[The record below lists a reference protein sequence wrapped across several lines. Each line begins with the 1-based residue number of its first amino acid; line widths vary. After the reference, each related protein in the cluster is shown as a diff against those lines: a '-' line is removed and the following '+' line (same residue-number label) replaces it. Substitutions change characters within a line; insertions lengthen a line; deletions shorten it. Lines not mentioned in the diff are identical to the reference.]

1 MAYHPILAA
10 GTAAATLHY
19 VDNNAP
25 LEGKTNLLIDAGAE
39 WSNYAS
45 DITRTFPLNG
55 KFTKESREI
64 YDIVYKMQLDT
75 MAEIKAGKHWDDI
88 HLTAHKVAIDGLLK
102 VGILKGDAKEILEA
116 RTSTAFFPHG
126 LGHHLGMDTHDV
138 GGQPKKDDKD
148 VLFRYLRLRTTL
160 PAGSVVTVEPGV
172 YFCRFIIEPYLKDPK
187 HSKYIDADVLEKY
200 WEVGGVRIEDNV
212 LVTESGFENLTD
224 AVKEPAEIEALAS
237 GN

>member
-1 MAYHPILAA
+1 
-10 GTAAATLHY
+10 
-19 VDNNAP
+19 
-25 LEGKTNLLIDAGAE
+25 
-39 WSNYAS
+39 
-45 DITRTFPLNG
+45 
-55 KFTKESREI
+55 
-64 YDIVYKMQLDT
+64 MQLDT

-172 YFCRFIIEPYLKDPK
+172 SNPTLFPFVHACKCSKSLTIIAGLLLPL
-187 HSKYIDADVLEKY
+187 HH
-200 WEVGGVRIEDNV
+200 
-212 LVTESGFENLTD
+212 
-224 AVKEPAEIEALAS
+224 
-237 GN
+237 